1 VRLVAGT
8 VSVADV
14 DAFVAALP
22 GEAYDCAVQAFDAA
36 YVADRGHLE
45 AAVAH
50 ANRAFERGENV
61 ASDRAVEI
69 LLYAAGRRQIRQAL
83 EMGVG
88 EGEQDVVVV
97 VDGGADGA
105 GGDSDA
111 TWGTAQG
118 GGSATGGGATTAPVG
133 DEAGAAAAVVD
144 VLEDG
149 AVLEG
154 DDALTDDGVYGDPAA
169 IRSFFD
175 VSDAELDAAA
185 GDLAGVVRERVALLD
200 VEK

>member
-8 VSVADV
+8 ASVADV

-22 GEAYDCAVQAFDAA
+22 GGEYDCAVQAFDAA

-45 AAVAH
+45 AAVEH
-50 ANRAFERGENV
+50 ATRAFERGANV

-97 VDGGADGA
+97 VDGGSGSDGRDRDGA
-105 GGDSDA
+105 GGA
-111 TWGTAQG
+111 A
-118 GGSATGGGATTAPVG
+118 ATAPVG

-144 VLEDG
+144 VLED
-149 AVLEG
+149 ASILDA
-154 DDALTDDGVYGDPAA
+154 DDALTGDGVYGDRAT
-169 IRSFFD
+169 IRAFFD

>member
-8 VSVADV
+8 ASVADV

-22 GEAYDCAVQAFDAA
+22 GDEYDCAVQAFDAA

-45 AAVAH
+45 AAVEH
-50 ANRAFERGENV
+50 ATRAFERGENV

-97 VDGGADGA
+97 VDGGSGSDGR
-105 GGDSDA
+105 GSDE
-111 TWGTAQG
+111 
-118 GGSATGGGATTAPVG
+118 GSGGAATAPVG

-144 VLEDG
+144 VLED
-149 AVLEG
+149 ATVLDA
-154 DDALTDDGVYGDPAA
+154 DDALTGDGVYGDPAT
-169 IRSFFD
+169 IRAFFD